1 MATPQLN
8 DVEKKTFESKNNEDP
23 IPGKV
28 NISTINTE
36 NKIKIKSEQQQS
48 MRTILECQEH
58 NQLIHLLICPTMILK
73 MRRQ

>member
-36 NKIKIKSEQQQS
+36 NKIKI
-48 MRTILECQEH
+48 
-58 NQLIHLLICPTMILK
+58 
-73 MRRQ
+73 